1 LSTLPGGTPTS
12 SQGSVTHWL
21 HLLQA
26 GDHAAVRPL
35 WERYFAQL
43 VRRARAALRGKANLG
58 ADEEDVTLSAFDSFC
73 RSAQQ
78 GRFPNLADRD
88 DLWRLLVVFTAR
100 KASRLLRDAARHKR
114 GGGKVQTEA
123 DLPDPTEASE
133 ERGLAQVVGREPTP
147 EFAAQVAEQYQ
158 RLLDKL
164 PEPGLRA
171 IALWQMEGL
180 TVDEIAAQAGRSP
193 RTVARKLSL
202 IRELW
207 RQEDSHA

>member
-1 LSTLPGGTPTS
+1 MP
-12 SQGSVTHWL
+12 SQGSVTQWVD
-21 HLLQA
+21 LLQS
-26 GDHAAVRPL
+26 GDQAAVRPL
-35 WERYFAQL
+35 WERYFGQL
-43 VRRARAALRGKANLG
+43 VHRAGAALRGKANLG
-58 ADEEDVTLSAFDSFC
+58 ADEEDVALSAFDSFC

-88 DLWRLLVVFTAR
+88 DLWRLLMVITAR

-123 DLPDPTEASE
+123 DLPDSPEETEE
-133 ERGLAQVVGREPTP
+133 GWLTRVVGREPTP
-147 EFAAQVAEQYQ
+147 EFAAQVAEECQ
-158 RLLDKL
+158 RLFDLL
-164 PEPGLRA
+164 PDENLRA

-180 TVDEIAAQAGRSP
+180 TVDEIAARVGRSA

>member
-1 LSTLPGGTPTS
+1 MPTH
-12 SQGSVTHWL
+12 GSVTHWINQ
-21 HLLQA
+21 LQA

-35 WERYFAQL
+35 WERYFGQL
-43 VRRARAALRGKANLG
+43 VLRARAALRGKANLG

-73 RSAQQ
+73 RSVQQ

-123 DLPDPTEASE
+123 DLPDRTEDTDE
-133 ERGLAQVVGREPTP
+133 GGLAQVIGREPTP
-147 EFAAQVAEQYQ
+147 EFAAQIAEECQ

-180 TVDEIAAQAGRSP
+180 TIDEIAAQIGRSP

-207 RQEDSHA
+207 RQEDNYA

>member
-1 LSTLPGGTPTS
+1 MP

-21 HLLQA
+21 HLLQS

-35 WERYFAQL
+35 WERYFGQL
-43 VRRARAALRGKANLG
+43 VLRARAALRGKANLG

-100 KASRLLRDAARHKR
+100 KASRLLRDASRQKR
-114 GGGKVQTEA
+114 GGGNVKTEA
-123 DLPDPTEASE
+123 DLPDPQE
-133 ERGLAQVVGREPTP
+133 ETDEGCLAQATGREPTP
-147 EFAAQVAEQYQ
+147 EFATQVAEECQ

-164 PEPGLRA
+164 TEPGLRA

-180 TVDEIAAQAGRSP
+180 TVDEIAIRSGRSA

-207 RQEDSHA
+207 RQEDSHE